1 MAMNPLYNTALHLY
15 GLGVRVASLRSAK
28 ARDMVEGQRAT
39 LGRIERW
46 RRDTGHDGFD
56 VWIHAAS
63 LGEFEQGRPLIERLR
78 RKRPDT
84 TILLTFFSPSGYR
97 VRQNYEGADL
107 VVYLPFDTPGRARRF
122 LDAANPRMAIF
133 VKYEFWGNYLEQL
146 SRRGVPTY
154 VISAIFRS
162 GQRFFR
168 RGGGMFRRLLGYFT
182 RLYVQDE
189 NSRRLLDKIGID
201 RVSVAGDTRFDRVSD
216 ILAKARQVPEAER
229 LTEGSPFT
237 LVVGSS
243 WQPDEEVYIP
253 WLKSHPE
260 VRAIIAPHEFDD
272 QRLNALERKLGE
284 GAVRLSALQSGS
296 VGPAGVRYLIV
307 DCFGLLSSLYRY
319 ADVAYVGGGFGAG
332 IHNINEAAVYGI
344 PVLFGPRHAKFK
356 EAGDLIAAGGAV
368 SIADRDSC
376 AAVLDRWLSDRSAR
390 AAAGQASASYIAGSV
405 GASDK
410 IYNDLFRN
418 LSKPSEP

>member
-1 MAMNPLYNTALHLY
+1 MNPLYNTALHLY

-107 VVYLPFDTPGRARRF
+107 VVYLPFDTPGRVRRF